1 MAFVFG
7 GGRGSGSQPRVDPI
21 RECRRSLSR
30 GIRSIDREAPAARKE
45 EAMCLADVKSAAKL
59 GDIVGVRTASVRLVR
74 IRARIRR
81 QEAMVGKLRAM
92 ENRISEIGS
101 CNLLT
106 KSMLDGT
113 NAMRTVSGTTD
124 FSSISR
130 IIREFDRQNGMMD
143 ERMEMMD
150 EAIDNMEETEN
161 EECETNDMVAQVL
174 AEVGIDMDDV
184 IFSAPSAKV
193 RAGLK
198 SEDSDIEARLASL
211 KGHSD

>member
-1 MAFVFG
+1 MG
-7 GGRGSGSQPRVDPI
+7 LQPRVDPI

-45 EAMCLADVKSAAKL
+45 EAACLADVRSAARL
-59 GDIVGVRTASVRLVR
+59 GDMAAVRAVSIRLVR
-74 IRARIRR
+74 VRARIRR

-106 KSMLDGT
+106 KSMLDGV
-113 NAMRTVSGTTD
+113 NAMRTVSGATD

-150 EAIDNMEETEN
+150 GAIDGMEETEN
-161 EECETNDMVAQVL
+161 EESETDEMMAQVL
-174 AEVGIDMDDV
+174 AEVGIDMDEV
-184 IFSAPSAKV
+184 IFNAPSAKV

-198 SEDSDIEARLASL
+198 LDDSDIEMRLASL
-211 KGHSD
+211 KGYSD